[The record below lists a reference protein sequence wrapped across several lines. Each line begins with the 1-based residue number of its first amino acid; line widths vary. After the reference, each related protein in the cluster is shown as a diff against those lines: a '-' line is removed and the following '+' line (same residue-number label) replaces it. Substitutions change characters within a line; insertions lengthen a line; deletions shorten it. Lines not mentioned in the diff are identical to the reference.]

1 MKSGIP
7 NVDTVSR
14 SQVDSKLIKVK
25 KISLPVPIKPVVF
38 SLTFDEAKSS
48 SKLRKRKERQESV
61 SSTKQDRKVI
71 RSNSEERPVLLKPS
85 DKDSG
90 IRRVSSSGDFPKS
103 MSDEKNVNRSPL
115 KRNESDPVKYD
126 EAEYDKT
133 RSHERF
139 SRAHNFRSK
148 KHPQKRHKVRGPTR
162 VKLKYEVLEASK
174 KNLSNEGVTEV
185 TTLKFLDLCEQPTQR
200 SPSPTHTSVSPA
212 LDFATLHEQV
222 ECTEPLVS
230 HPQNQVNEDME
241 TMPSQLIAFN
251 KMLSSPR
258 NSIIAT
264 HRIYLDPDV
273 PQIAPIA
280 KLSRNPVDERI
291 QKLNKQINSCKRKIM
306 MSEADFESKTGSKPT
321 QFDKMKDGTIRNLYV
336 ELSKLKRE
344 QKQLSETSVGC
355 SRMHLNHTGESSVAL
370 QETVDEIRQKLRIQV
385 GNKNVDLDTMTPEEL
400 IEEKIETQKALLF
413 LESLHGRPQTKQDR
427 DLVRP
432 FYDRYRILK
441 QMVHKVSSMST
452 SGELATI
459 DENEAMLFVPSTS
472 SSNETE
478 SEPTETL
485 SSKCTLED
493 SNDTLLPENWHCLTK
508 PDLLKQM
515 SLIVEEKKKLR
526 CRIKEFEKPMHIN
539 LCRTLTKEDKKPME
553 AVYVAYKKVKS
564 RLRLMEALVGKL

>member
-1 MKSGIP
+1 
-7 NVDTVSR
+7 
-14 SQVDSKLIKVK
+14 
-25 KISLPVPIKPVVF
+25 
-38 SLTFDEAKSS
+38 
-48 SKLRKRKERQESV
+48 
-61 SSTKQDRKVI
+61 
-71 RSNSEERPVLLKPS
+71 
-85 DKDSG
+85 
-90 IRRVSSSGDFPKS
+90 
-103 MSDEKNVNRSPL
+103 
-115 KRNESDPVKYD
+115 
-126 EAEYDKT
+126 
-133 RSHERF
+133 
-139 SRAHNFRSK
+139 
-148 KHPQKRHKVRGPTR
+148 
-162 VKLKYEVLEASK
+162 
-174 KNLSNEGVTEV
+174 EGVTEV